1 MIAPD
6 LPTFSLQE
14 IPFSRS
20 GSWMNISPVIGL
32 HQHAQDLHLITH
44 QNGFHPVLS
53 LIPQLAGENVDS
65 NWSAT
70 PATVTWTHSLGEI
83 EAVFATVDTVRLRGR
98 GLALKLI
105 AAEPRL
111 TPFTGPYFFVDP
123 IDDSLVY
130 TDYGSGRRYRITTL
144 AGKRTVL
151 GNQALGAAERGAVIE
166 PAESDRWE
174 IAIEE
179 FNAARPPYLSDQ
191 SFSTIQAVV
200 AGEFVG
206 FLTDVAPWRTDGTPA
221 ATLAAYVLWS
231 AMVSP
236 AGFLK
241 RPSVLMSKHW
251 MDKVWSWDHCF
262 NALALAAGRP
272 ELAVDQFLTPFDHQ
286 DSTGALPDSVTHSEV
301 LFNFVKPPIHG
312 WALQSLRRRL
322 SSDIGRSSLED
333 IYAKLSRWGHFWL
346 DARRVPGRALPHYQH
361 GNDSGWDN
369 ATVFDPARVVETADL
384 AGFLAQLAH
393 VLADL
398 ATELGKADDHCEWA
412 AVATTIQQAMLEELW
427 DGTRFLARD
436 PSTGELHSSQ
446 SLLNVLPLAL
456 GDELSPEV
464 AEKLAEAVRGH
475 LTNWGVATEPPTSP
489 HYESDGYWR
498 GPIWAPSTVLVE
510 DGLRRA
516 GYTEL
521 ADDISERFRRLCEK
535 SGFAENFDAITG
547 DGLRDRAYTWTAS
560 AYLLLAGDHE
570 SRARAGQG
578 VPRRA
583 M

>member
-44 QNGFHPVLS
+44 QNGFHAVLS

-83 EAVFATVDTVRLRGR
+83 EAVFATVDTVRVRGR
-98 GLALKLI
+98 GLALKVV
-105 AAEPRL
+105 AADPRL
-111 TPFTGPYFFVDP
+111 TPFSGPYFFVDP

-130 TDYGSGRRYRITTL
+130 THYGSGRRYRITTL

-151 GNQALGAAERGAVIE
+151 GNQMLGTAERGAVIE

-191 SFSTIQAVV
+191 SFTAIQAVV
-200 AGEFVG
+200 ASEFVD
-206 FLTDVAPWRTDGTPA
+206 FLTDVAPWRTDSTPA

-231 AMVSP
+231 ATVSS

-272 ELAVDQFLTPFDHQ
+272 ELALDQFLTPFDHQ
-286 DSTGALPDSVTHSEV
+286 DSAGALPDSVTHSEV

-312 WALQSLRRRL
+312 WALQGLRRRL
-322 SSDIGRSSLED
+322 SNDIDRSALED
-333 IYAKLSRWGHFWL
+333 IYAKLSRWGLFWL
-346 DARRVPGRALPHYQH
+346 DARRVAGHALPHYQH

-369 ATVFDPARVVETADL
+369 STVFDRARVVETADL

-398 ATELGKADDHCEWA
+398 ATELDKAADHREWA

-436 PSTGELHSSQ
+436 PRTGELHSSQ
-446 SLLNVLPLAL
+446 SLLNLLPLAL

-464 AEKLAEAVRGH
+464 AERLAEAVRGH
-475 LTNWGVATEPPTSP
+475 LTSWGVATEPPTSP

-516 GYTEL
+516 GCTEL

-570 SRARAGQG
+570 SRALAGQG
-578 VPRRA
+578 VPRRE